1 MGKSAIRR
9 NVPVAVLG
17 LAAVGLGGAAMM
29 IGNGD
34 AVVERG
40 FQRALADLDNRAA
53 PAKLLPV
60 VAGSEEFWL
69 THLVH
74 DAGEIITKPVAVG
87 DRITINSGGRDRV
100 LSVVTVDKLDSQVL
114 PISSE
119 RPTPLLL
126 VTCRDEAN
134 REARPVRFLI
144 EASDELP
151 ALSSAKS
158 ARTL

>member
-1 MGKSAIRR
+1 MGKGAIR
-9 NVPVAVLG
+9 NNLPIAVLAF
-17 LAAVGLGGAAMM
+17 AAAGLGAAAMTL
-29 IGNGD
+29 GNGD

-40 FQRALADLDNRAA
+40 FKRAFADLDGKAV
-53 PAKLLPV
+53 PGKPLPV

-74 DAGEIITKPVAVG
+74 DAGPAITKPVAVG
-87 DRITINSGGRDRV
+87 DRITINSNGRDRV

-119 RPTPLLL
+119 RRTPLLL
-126 VTCRDEAN
+126 VTCRDAAEP
-134 REARPVRFLI
+134 EARPVRFLV
-144 EASDELP
+144 EAGEDLP
-151 ALSSAKS
+151 ALSPAKS

>member
-1 MGKSAIRR
+1 MGKGAIRK
-9 NVPVAVLG
+9 NLPIAVLG
-17 LAAVGLGGAAMM
+17 LAGLGLGAGAMT

-34 AVVERG
+34 AVVESG
-40 FQRALADLDNRAA
+40 FQRAF
-53 PAKLLPV
+53 AKLDGTADRGKPLPV

-74 DAGEIITKPVAVG
+74 DAGQATPKLVAVG
-87 DRITINSGGRDRV
+87 DRITINSGGRERV

-114 PISSE
+114 PVSSE

-126 VTCRDEAN
+126 VTCRDAAEPQ
-134 REARPVRFLI
+134 ARPVRFLI
-144 EASDELP
+144 EAGEGLP
-151 ALSSAKS
+151 AMSSAKA